1 MEGVIGMKLIEINS
15 KQDKKTGYKRFKL
28 ILAEVYDKSCIVDET
43 GTKYNDNGIT
53 WIDEYVENVKDTLI
67 GSSVTV
73 EFADESK
80 TDILGHGET
89 GQYKDGV
96 PLLSNATTIG
106 HFNKA
111 YIDEVIDDNGETKK
125 VFIGEG
131 TLDYMRY
138 SDCIDLLSE
147 KLSNDETIHGSVEI
161 VRTENN
167 SAIVYLYG
175 YKDIGRIPTEFEFSG
190 YALLGCGI
198 QPSDHTASLLE
209 LNNKKNDIKEE
220 SITMDEKT
228 LGIITDSV
236 KACIA
241 ECNNKSAEYES
252 KITELNEVVETKVT
266 ENTELNDKI
275 EKLTKALADMEAER
289 NTYYD
294 QIGVIEKELAEHNML
309 VDLGRNDLGK
319 ISEFGTVKVEKYMSI
334 ERYSHVMHIG
344 STVAG
349 KLDKSKSYMDAVG
362 SVLPAGTLSGA
373 PKIRAMESINELE
386 NNKRG
391 IYGGAIGYID
401 FTGNLDTCIGI
412 RIAFKKNGKVFVRS
426 GAGIVA
432 DSVPENEYRECINK
446 ARAVMNAVGEGGDTD
461 DFVD

>member
-106 HFNKA
+106 HFDKA

-147 KLSNDETIHGSVEI
+147 KLSNNETIHGSVEI

-220 SITMDEKT
+220 FITMDEKT

-294 QIGVIEKELAEHNML
+294 QIRVIETELAEL
-309 VDLGRNDLGK
+309 
-319 ISEFGTVKVEKYMSI
+319 KVEKRLAEMNSAIAEFTDEQKAFAEAEIKAFEADPIKSEINSI
-334 ERYSHVMHIG
+334 TAKIYEEIG
-344 STVAG
+344 KAAVSATKKAEKNKIAEQNSKKVDIFADIDDVSTSN
-349 KLDKSKSYMDAVG
+349 DDDG
-362 SVLPAGTLSGA
+362 S
-373 PKIRAMESINELE
+373 
-386 NNKRG
+386 
-391 IYGGAIGYID
+391 IY
-401 FTGNLDTCIGI
+401 
-412 RIAFKKNGKVFVRS
+412 
-426 GAGIVA
+426 
-432 DSVPENEYRECINK
+432 
-446 ARAVMNAVGEGGDTD
+446 
-461 DFVD
+461 

>member
-1 MEGVIGMKLIEINS
+1 MKLFEINN
-15 KQDKKTGYKRFKL
+15 KQEKKTGYKRFKL
-28 ILAEVYDKSCIVDET
+28 ILAEIYDKSCIVDET

-73 EFADESK
+73 EFADDSK

-106 HFNKA
+106 HFDKA
-111 YIDEVIDDNGETKK
+111 YIDEVTDDDGETKK
-125 VFIGEG
+125 VFVGEG

-147 KLSNDETIHGSVEI
+147 KLSNNETIYGSVEI

-167 SAIVYLYG
+167 PALVYLYG

-190 YALLGCGI
+190 YALLGCGV

-209 LNNKKNDIKEE
+209 LNNKNNKNKEE
-220 SITMDEKT
+220 IITMDEKT

-241 ECNNKSAEYES
+241 ECNNKSAEYEG
-252 KITELNEVVETKVT
+252 KIAELNEVVETKVT

-289 NTYYD
+289 NTYWN
-294 QIGVIEKELAEHNML
+294 QVEVIEKELAEL
-309 VDLGRNDLGK
+309 
-319 ISEFGTVKVEKYMSI
+319 KVEKRLAEMNSALANFTDEQKEYAKVEIEAFNADPIKSEINSI
-334 ERYSHVMHIG
+334 TAKIYEGIG
-344 STVAG
+344 KATIASEAE
-349 KLDKSKSYMDAVG
+349 KAKIIAEQNSKKIDIFADVDDTSANGNDDG
-362 SVLPAGTLSGA
+362 S
-373 PKIRAMESINELE
+373 
-386 NNKRG
+386 
-391 IYGGAIGYID
+391 IY
-401 FTGNLDTCIGI
+401 
-412 RIAFKKNGKVFVRS
+412 
-426 GAGIVA
+426 
-432 DSVPENEYRECINK
+432 
-446 ARAVMNAVGEGGDTD
+446 
-461 DFVD
+461 

>member
-1 MEGVIGMKLIEINS
+1 MKLIEINS

-106 HFNKA
+106 HFDKA

-147 KLSNDETIHGSVEI
+147 KLSNNETIHGSVEI

-190 YALLGCGI
+190 YALLGCSI

-275 EKLTKALADMEAER
+275 EKLTKALTDMEAER

-294 QIGVIEKELAEHNML
+294 QIRVIETELAEL
-309 VDLGRNDLGK
+309 
-319 ISEFGTVKVEKYMSI
+319 KVEKRLAEMNSAIAEFTDEQKAFAEAEIKAFEADPIKSEINSI
-334 ERYSHVMHIG
+334 TAKIYEEIG
-344 STVAG
+344 KAAVSATKKAEKNKIAEQNSKKVDIFADIDDISTSN
-349 KLDKSKSYMDAVG
+349 DDDG
-362 SVLPAGTLSGA
+362 S
-373 PKIRAMESINELE
+373 
-386 NNKRG
+386 
-391 IYGGAIGYID
+391 IY
-401 FTGNLDTCIGI
+401 
-412 RIAFKKNGKVFVRS
+412 
-426 GAGIVA
+426 
-432 DSVPENEYRECINK
+432 
-446 ARAVMNAVGEGGDTD
+446 
-461 DFVD
+461 

>member
-1 MEGVIGMKLIEINS
+1 MKLIEINS

-106 HFNKA
+106 HFDKA
-111 YIDEVIDDNGETKK
+111 YIDEITDDDGKTKK

-131 TLDYMRY
+131 ALDYMRY

-147 KLSNDETIHGSVEI
+147 KLSNNETIHGSVEI

-190 YALLGCGI
+190 YALLGCGVR
-198 QPSDHTASLLE
+198 PSDHTASLLE

-241 ECNNKSAEYES
+241 ECNSKNGEFES
-252 KITELNEVVETKVT
+252 KIAELNSALETKMN
-266 ENTELNDKI
+266 ENANLSDEI
-275 EKLTKALADMEAER
+275 AKLQKAIQDLEAER
-289 NTYYD
+289 EGFWVEKD
-294 QIGVIEKELAEHNML
+294 ALEKELGELKAKQRLAELNSAL
-309 VDLGRNDLGK
+309 EGFTDEQKEYAKAEIDAFNADPVKLEINSITAKIYEGIGK
-319 ISEFGTVKVEKYMSI
+319 A
-334 ERYSHVMHIG
+334 
-344 STVAG
+344 TVASEN
-349 KLDKSKSYMDAVG
+349 KKAKVLAEQNSKKVDIFADIDDISTSNDDDG
-362 SVLPAGTLSGA
+362 S
-373 PKIRAMESINELE
+373 
-386 NNKRG
+386 
-391 IYGGAIGYID
+391 IY
-401 FTGNLDTCIGI
+401 
-412 RIAFKKNGKVFVRS
+412 
-426 GAGIVA
+426 
-432 DSVPENEYRECINK
+432 
-446 ARAVMNAVGEGGDTD
+446 
-461 DFVD
+461 

>member
-1 MEGVIGMKLIEINS
+1 MKLIEINS

-43 GTKYNDNGIT
+43 GAKYNDNGIT

-106 HFNKA
+106 HFDKA

-147 KLSNDETIHGSVEI
+147 KLSNNETIHGSVEI

-294 QIGVIEKELAEHNML
+294 QIRVIETELAEL
-309 VDLGRNDLGK
+309 
-319 ISEFGTVKVEKYMSI
+319 KVEKRLAEMNSAIAEFTDEQKAFAEAEIKAFEADPIKSEINSI
-334 ERYSHVMHIG
+334 TAKIYEEIG
-344 STVAG
+344 KAAVSATKKAEKNKIAEQNSKKVDIFADIDDVSTSN
-349 KLDKSKSYMDAVG
+349 DDDG
-362 SVLPAGTLSGA
+362 S
-373 PKIRAMESINELE
+373 
-386 NNKRG
+386 
-391 IYGGAIGYID
+391 IY
-401 FTGNLDTCIGI
+401 
-412 RIAFKKNGKVFVRS
+412 
-426 GAGIVA
+426 
-432 DSVPENEYRECINK
+432 
-446 ARAVMNAVGEGGDTD
+446 
-461 DFVD
+461 

>member
-1 MEGVIGMKLIEINS
+1 MKLIEINS

-106 HFNKA
+106 HFDKA

-131 TLDYMRY
+131 MLDYMRY

-147 KLSNDETIHGSVEI
+147 KLSNDETIHGSVEL

-190 YALLGCGI
+190 CALLGCGI

-220 SITMDEKT
+220 FITMDEKT

-241 ECNNKSAEYES
+241 ECNSKNGEFES
-252 KITELNEVVETKVT
+252 KIAELNSALETKMN
-266 ENTELNDKI
+266 ENANLSDEI
-275 EKLTKALADMEAER
+275 AKLQKAIQDLEAER
-289 NTYYD
+289 EGFWAEKD
-294 QIGVIEKELAEHNML
+294 ALEKELGELKAKQRLAELNSAL
-309 VDLGRNDLGK
+309 EGFTDEQKEYAKAEIDAFNADPVKLEINSITAKIYEGIGK
-319 ISEFGTVKVEKYMSI
+319 A
-334 ERYSHVMHIG
+334 
-344 STVAG
+344 TVASEN
-349 KLDKSKSYMDAVG
+349 KKAKVLAEQNSKKVDIFADIDDISTSNDDDG
-362 SVLPAGTLSGA
+362 S
-373 PKIRAMESINELE
+373 
-386 NNKRG
+386 
-391 IYGGAIGYID
+391 IY
-401 FTGNLDTCIGI
+401 
-412 RIAFKKNGKVFVRS
+412 
-426 GAGIVA
+426 
-432 DSVPENEYRECINK
+432 
-446 ARAVMNAVGEGGDTD
+446 
-461 DFVD
+461 

>member
-1 MEGVIGMKLIEINS
+1 MKLIEINS

-28 ILAEVYDKSCIVDET
+28 ILAEVYGKSCIVDET

-106 HFNKA
+106 HFDKA
-111 YIDEVIDDNGETKK
+111 YIDEITDDDGKTKK

-131 TLDYMRY
+131 ALDYMRY

-147 KLSNDETIHGSVEI
+147 KLSNNETIHGSVEI

-190 YALLGCGI
+190 YALLGCGVR
-198 QPSDHTASLLE
+198 PSDHTASLLE
-209 LNNKKNDIKEE
+209 LNNKKNDIKED

-241 ECNNKSAEYES
+241 ECNSKNGEFES
-252 KITELNEVVETKVT
+252 KIAELNSALETKMN
-266 ENTELNDKI
+266 ENANLSDEI
-275 EKLTKALADMEAER
+275 AKLQKAIQDLEAER
-289 NTYYD
+289 EGFWVEKD
-294 QIGVIEKELAEHNML
+294 ALEKELGELKAKQRLAELNSAL
-309 VDLGRNDLGK
+309 EGFTDEQKEYAKAEIDAFNADPVKLEINSITAKIYEGIGK
-319 ISEFGTVKVEKYMSI
+319 A
-334 ERYSHVMHIG
+334 
-344 STVAG
+344 TVASEN
-349 KLDKSKSYMDAVG
+349 KKAKVLAEQNSKKVDIFADIDDISTSNDDDG
-362 SVLPAGTLSGA
+362 S
-373 PKIRAMESINELE
+373 
-386 NNKRG
+386 
-391 IYGGAIGYID
+391 IY
-401 FTGNLDTCIGI
+401 
-412 RIAFKKNGKVFVRS
+412 
-426 GAGIVA
+426 
-432 DSVPENEYRECINK
+432 
-446 ARAVMNAVGEGGDTD
+446 
-461 DFVD
+461 

>member
-1 MEGVIGMKLIEINS
+1 MKLIEINS

-106 HFNKA
+106 HFDKA
-111 YIDEVIDDNGETKK
+111 YIDEVTDDDKKTKK
-125 VFIGEG
+125 VFVGEG

-147 KLSNDETIHGSVEI
+147 KLSNNETIHGSVEI

-167 SAIVYLYG
+167 SAIVYLHG

-190 YALLGCGI
+190 YALLGCGV

-220 SITMDEKT
+220 FIMMDEKT

-241 ECNNKSAEYES
+241 ECNNKSVEYES

-294 QIGVIEKELAEHNML
+294 QIRVIEKELAEL
-309 VDLGRNDLGK
+309 
-319 ISEFGTVKVEKYMSI
+319 KVEKRLAEMNSVIAEFTDEQKAFAEAEIKAFEADPIKSEINSI
-334 ERYSHVMHIG
+334 TAKIYEEIG
-344 STVAG
+344 KAAVSATKKAEKNKIAEQNSKKVDIFADIDDISTSN
-349 KLDKSKSYMDAVG
+349 DDDG
-362 SVLPAGTLSGA
+362 S
-373 PKIRAMESINELE
+373 
-386 NNKRG
+386 
-391 IYGGAIGYID
+391 IY
-401 FTGNLDTCIGI
+401 
-412 RIAFKKNGKVFVRS
+412 
-426 GAGIVA
+426 
-432 DSVPENEYRECINK
+432 
-446 ARAVMNAVGEGGDTD
+446 
-461 DFVD
+461 

>member
-1 MEGVIGMKLIEINS
+1 MKLIEINS

-106 HFNKA
+106 HFDKA
-111 YIDEVIDDNGETKK
+111 YIDEVIDDNEETKK

-294 QIGVIEKELAEHNML
+294 QIRVIETELAEL
-309 VDLGRNDLGK
+309 
-319 ISEFGTVKVEKYMSI
+319 KVEKRLAEMNSAIAEFTDEQKAFAEAEIKAFEADPIKSEINSI
-334 ERYSHVMHIG
+334 TAKIYEEIG
-344 STVAG
+344 KAAVSATKKAEKNKIAEQNSKKVDIFADIDDISTSN
-349 KLDKSKSYMDAVG
+349 DDDG
-362 SVLPAGTLSGA
+362 S
-373 PKIRAMESINELE
+373 
-386 NNKRG
+386 
-391 IYGGAIGYID
+391 IY
-401 FTGNLDTCIGI
+401 
-412 RIAFKKNGKVFVRS
+412 
-426 GAGIVA
+426 
-432 DSVPENEYRECINK
+432 
-446 ARAVMNAVGEGGDTD
+446 
-461 DFVD
+461 

>member
-1 MEGVIGMKLIEINS
+1 MKLIEINS

-106 HFNKA
+106 HFDKA

-147 KLSNDETIHGSVEI
+147 KLSNNETIHGSVEI

-220 SITMDEKT
+220 FITMDEKT
-228 LGIITDSV
+228 LSIITDSV

-241 ECNNKSAEYES
+241 ECNSKNGEFES
-252 KITELNEVVETKVT
+252 KIAELNSALETKMN
-266 ENTELNDKI
+266 ENANLSDEI
-275 EKLTKALADMEAER
+275 AKLQKAIQDLEAER
-289 NTYYD
+289 EGFWAEKD
-294 QIGVIEKELAEHNML
+294 VLEKELGELKAKQRLAELNSAL
-309 VDLGRNDLGK
+309 EGFTDEQKEYAKAEIDAFNADPVKLEINSITAKIYEGIGK
-319 ISEFGTVKVEKYMSI
+319 A
-334 ERYSHVMHIG
+334 
-344 STVAG
+344 TVASEN
-349 KLDKSKSYMDAVG
+349 KKAKVLAEQNSKKVDIFADIDDVSTSNDDDG
-362 SVLPAGTLSGA
+362 S
-373 PKIRAMESINELE
+373 
-386 NNKRG
+386 
-391 IYGGAIGYID
+391 IY
-401 FTGNLDTCIGI
+401 
-412 RIAFKKNGKVFVRS
+412 
-426 GAGIVA
+426 
-432 DSVPENEYRECINK
+432 
-446 ARAVMNAVGEGGDTD
+446 
-461 DFVD
+461 

>member
-1 MEGVIGMKLIEINS
+1 MKLIEINS

-28 ILAEVYDKSCIVDET
+28 ILAEVYDKSCIVDEA

-106 HFNKA
+106 HFDKA
-111 YIDEVIDDNGETKK
+111 YIDEVTDDDKKTKK
-125 VFIGEG
+125 VFVGEG

-147 KLSNDETIHGSVEI
+147 KLSNNETIYGSVEI
-161 VRTENN
+161 VKTENN

-220 SITMDEKT
+220 FITMDEKT

-241 ECNNKSAEYES
+241 ECNSKNGEFES
-252 KITELNEVVETKVT
+252 RIAELNSALEIKTN
-266 ENTELNDKI
+266 ENNDLSDEI
-275 EKLTKALADMEAER
+275 AKLQKAIQDMETEREGFYAER
-289 NTYYD
+289 D
-294 QIGVIEKELAEHNML
+294 ALEKELGELKAKQRLAELNTVL
-309 VDLGRNDLGK
+309 ADFTDGQKEYAKAEIEAFNADPIKSEINSITAKIYEGIGK
-319 ISEFGTVKVEKYMSI
+319 A
-334 ERYSHVMHIG
+334 
-344 STVAG
+344 TVA
-349 KLDKSKSYMDAVG
+349 S
-362 SVLPAGTLSGA
+362 
-373 PKIRAMESINELE
+373 
-386 NNKRG
+386 
-391 IYGGAIGYID
+391 
-401 FTGNLDTCIGI
+401 
-412 RIAFKKNGKVFVRS
+412 
-426 GAGIVA
+426 
-432 DSVPENEYRECINK
+432 ENEK
-446 ARAVMNAVGEGGDTD
+446 AKVLAEQNSKKVDIFADID
-461 DFVD
+461 DVSTSNDDDGSIY